1 MYPMRHTLLALAVL
15 AAPLVPTVA
24 LAQTADSTTAS
35 VMTTPMQVVEVPVPA
50 EAPAPTQS
58 LAEIVTTDT
67 TFSILATALR
77 QTNLL
82 ASLESGEFT
91 LLAPTNAAFRA
102 LPNYPAI
109 LEPASARALYTVL
122 MAHVVP
128 GTYLGVHL
136 PQMTALRTWAGTDL
150 PVVTMP
156 VLDTGAAMA
165 METATDSTTTA
176 AVVAAE
182 PKTVST
188 VGGADIVR
196 GDVMATNGVLH
207 ALGRVVTVPEAQ

>member
-1 MYPMRHTLLALAVL
+1 MRHTLLALAVL
-15 AAPLVPTVA
+15 ATPLVPTVA
-24 LAQTADSTTAS
+24 FAQTADPTTAP
-35 VMTTPMQVVEVPVPA
+35 VMATPMQVVEVPVS

-91 LLAPTNAAFRA
+91 LLAPTNDAFRA

-109 LEPASARALYTVL
+109 LEPASARALYSVL

-156 VLDTGAAMA
+156 VADTGAAMA
-165 METATDSTTTA
+165 METATDSTTA
-176 AVVAAE
+176 AVEAAT

-196 GDVMATNGVLH
+196 ADVMATNGVLH
-207 ALGRVVTVPEAQ
+207 ALGRIVTVPEAQ

>member
-24 LAQTADSTTAS
+24 LAQTADSTTAP

-156 VLDTGAAMA
+156 VLDTGAAM
-165 METATDSTTTA
+165 ETATDSTATA
-176 AVVAAE
+176 AVDAAT